1 MIHKTEKQYMDIA
14 ANIALKSNLRSKHGC
29 IIVDKKGNIISK
41 AFNSAVVFQT
51 NIKYVKSNVMSFHA
65 EENALKNVD
74 KTKLNGSSLYVVR
87 NIGDGCFSCSK
98 PCQKCENIIH
108 SCMQRF
114 KLKYVF
120 YSVSSNSSEICDVKI
135 NLTETRI
142 TELN

>member
-1 MIHKTEKQYMDIA
+1 MIHKTEKRYMNIA

-29 IIVDKKGNIISK
+29 IIVDKKGNIISQ

-65 EENALKNVD
+65 EESALKNVD

-98 PCQKCENIIH
+98 PCQKCENLIH
-108 SCMQRF
+108 SCMKKF

-120 YSVSSNSSEICDVKI
+120 YSVSDV
-135 NLTETRI
+135 
-142 TELN
+142 